1 MAAPLARFSLLRAAA
16 GGGDLLLRQLFDA
29 ATGSFTY
36 LLADGASGEG
46 VLIDSV
52 FEQHERDLSLIQELD
67 IRLVACLDT
76 HVHADHVTGSW
87 LMHRATGCAI
97 GLAATAGAE
106 QVSLPLGPGDQ
117 VRFGGRDLEVRS
129 TPGHTDGCL
138 SYVLDDRSM
147 AFTGDALLI
156 RGCGRCDFQQGN
168 AHTLYRSITEQL
180 FSLPESCLLYPG
192 HDYTGRG
199 VSSVAEER
207 AFNVRLGGAA
217 NERDFVGHMEA
228 MKLPHPHR
236 IAEALPGN
244 LRSGKPLEQ
253 ASQEIWGPV
262 RRSYAGLPEI
272 DAGWVAQHRQ
282 GLTLVDLRSAEE
294 FHGPEGRIA
303 GSLLLPLPELE
314 GRSDEIPHDRPLVL
328 VCHSSSRSALA
339 TQQLLKAGRQRPQ
352 PLAGRGLSSGKRR
365 GGVSRTNRA
374 RGEDRLHQRAGAR
387 PTACDTTPNSAPT
400 QPAPFHGRPLR
411 FDRARRR
418 LRRAGGGQAGRQLR
432 RPGGDCGRRPGG
444 GHLRDPRLRAQKI
457 VGVWLGLPAPA
468 GRCRQLRLAT
478 GGLSA

>member
-1 MAAPLARFSLLRAAA
+1 MAASLARFSLLRAAA

-46 VLIDSV
+46 LLIDSV
-52 FEQHERDLSLIQELD
+52 FEQHERDLALIQELD
-67 IRLVACLDT
+67 IHLVASLDT

-87 LMHRATGCAI
+87 VMHRATGCAI
-97 GLAATAGAE
+97 GLAAAAGAE

-117 VRFGGRDLEVRS
+117 VRFGGRHLEVRS

-168 AHTLYRSITEQL
+168 AHTLYSSITEQL

-192 HDYTGRG
+192 HDYTGRS
-199 VSSVAEER
+199 VTCVAEEK
-207 AFNVRLGGAA
+207 AFNARLGGAA

-228 MKLPHPHR
+228 IELPHPHR

-253 ASQEIWGPV
+253 SSQQLWGPV
-262 RRSYAGLPEI
+262 RRSYAGLPEV

-282 GLTLVDLRSAEE
+282 ELTLVDVRSAEE
-294 FHGPEGRIA
+294 FNGPEGRIA

-328 VCHSSSRSALA
+328 VCHSGSRSALA
-339 TQQLLKAGRQRPQ
+339 TQKLLKAGRQR
-352 PLAGRGLSSGKRR
+352 LA
-365 GGVSRTNRA
+365 N
-374 RGEDRLHQRAGAR
+374 
-387 PTACDTTPNSAPT
+387 
-400 QPAPFHGRPLR
+400 LR
-411 FDRARRR
+411 
-418 LRRAGGGQAGRQLR
+418 
-432 RPGGDCGRRPGG
+432 
-444 GHLRDPRLRAQKI
+444 
-457 VGVWLGLPAPA
+457 
-468 GRCRQLRLAT
+468 
-478 GGLSA
+478 GGLSRWRAEGYPVESVAAG